1 MHRPVTLTGDEQFVA
16 AECHIHW
23 LAADLDCRLLAKCR
37 VDDTDRIA
45 AEACDCDKAIVR
57 AIASDL
63 SALRNAFE
71 AQGPGNDVARGVDQK
86 QVGLLAVDSNH
97 SAAVSRYRNAGKW
110 PRGLH
115 LVQKLTTAEIN
126 HRYGGVFFIL
136 CVQPPALR
144 RNDQAVAISGF
155 RLDGVHHLARGP
167 DACGL
172 PPEQNGRDGRSA
184 FLEQEARVRIA
195 TLVQLKYQSSR
206 YETATKNF
214 EFSRAAMKER
224 WQAGYNDAK
233 IALGEPRV
241 FELPHV
247 TEAARIFD
255 VHHGWVT

>member
-1 MHRPVTLTGDEQFVA
+1 M
-16 AECHIHW
+16 I
-23 LAADLDCRLLAKCR
+23 LAVLLLRL
-37 VDDTDRIA
+37 
-45 AEACDCDKAIVR
+45 CDCDKAIVR

-167 DACGL
+167 VDNSYDSTILAGYIDQIVGPESQRMWRREWPEIDIAHMGALDQIDDA
-172 PPEQNGRDGRSA
+172 
-184 FLEQEARVRIA
+184 QEMSRIRIA
-195 TLVQLKYQSSR
+195 AMDPITELHKLQSAHRSVPR
-206 YETATKNF
+206 KVLSGLRSYCPAATIDV
-214 EFSRAAMKER
+214 EVVVD
-224 WQAGYNDAK
+224 QA
-233 IALGEPRV
+233 R
-241 FELPHV
+241 
-247 TEAARIFD
+247 
-255 VHHGWVT
+255 